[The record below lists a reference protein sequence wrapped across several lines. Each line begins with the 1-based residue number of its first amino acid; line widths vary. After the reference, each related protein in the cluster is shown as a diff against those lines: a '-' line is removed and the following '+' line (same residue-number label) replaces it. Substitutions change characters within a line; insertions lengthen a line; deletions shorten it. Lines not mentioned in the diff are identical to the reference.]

1 MTVKVKTL
9 SFSAKCSDCFG
20 YDISDEKGNIVK
32 EDSGYVPHDL
42 GIGGGDYIQM
52 DIDLATGQI
61 LNWKPITEIEVEEEI

>member
-1 MTVKVKTL
+1 MGVKVKTL

-20 YDISDEKGNIVK
+20 GDISDEQGNTVK
-32 EDSGYVPHDL
+32 ELDGYVPRDL

-61 LNWKPITEIEVEEEI
+61 LNWKPILEIELEDN